1 MNSIPEGNLTSPVPV
16 KTQADLDRIN
26 ARYVQAQRLLARLKE
41 EWEQCLFAMYPDKEH
56 RAY

>member
-1 MNSIPEGNLTSPVPV
+1 MNGIPEGNPTSTNPA

-26 ARYVQAQRLLARLKE
+26 ARYAQAQRLIARLKE

>member
-1 MNSIPEGNLTSPVPV
+1 MNGIPEGNPTSMNPA

-26 ARYVQAQRLLARLKE
+26 ARYAQAQRLIARLKE